1 MRNKIA
7 TVFIGIL
14 LFFLIFGSIT
24 LAGARTN
31 CPTEGFVPCGT
42 KDCPCQ
48 FCDFFVMFDRIVDFF
63 LFTLAPSIAV
73 LFLVIGGVMFI
84 TAGGSPERVQEGKK
98 IMTSVGIGLLIIY
111 GAYVLIDTFLVTMG
125 VAQWTGLRTW
135 FEFPCP

>member
-1 MRNKIA
+1 
-7 TVFIGIL
+7 
-14 LFFLIFGSIT
+14 
-24 LAGARTN
+24 
-31 CPTEGFVPCGT
+31 
-42 KDCPCQ
+42 
-48 FCDFFVMFDRIVDFF
+48 
-63 LFTLAPSIAV
+63 V

-111 GAYVLIDTFLVTMG
+111 GAWVLIDTFLVTMG